1 MLKDVEIKD
10 PLSVV
15 LGVDSHKTERE
26 ERRHRL
32 ECQLSNSLY
41 AAYELAHR
49 DFVWSLR
56 RAMLLLSG
64 QKSKDM
70 AREIWRLTD
79 SCQMKLYWDSKIAN
93 GKVPTFENL
102 LDHWL
107 VGKKTKVVPLRWDED
122 VRAALEVESAV
133 PGPRPNAWYLNAI
146 MTVIQATDI
155 LVAFVKEAKG
165 LKLYHANKNF
175 HYLESPPQEAEAIT
189 SVMQL

>member
-1 MLKDVEIKD
+1 MLKGVEIKD
-10 PLSVV
+10 PLSAV
-15 LGVDSHKTERE
+15 LGVVSHKAERE

-70 AREIWRLTD
+70 AREIWELTD
-79 SCQMKLYWDSKIAN
+79 SYRMKLYWDKNIAK
-93 GKVPTFENL
+93 GAVPTFEDL
-102 LDHWL
+102 LDHWP
-107 VGKKTKVVPLRWDED
+107 VGRNAKVVPLTWEED
-122 VRAALEVESAV
+122 VCAALQVGPTV
-133 PGPRPNAWYLNAI
+133 PECHSNGWYLKAVKI
-146 MTVIQATDI
+146 VIQATDI
-155 LVAFVKEAKG
+155 LAAFVKEAKG

-189 SVMQL
+189 SVMLL